1 MKNSRSIFYD
11 FLRFS
16 IRFFAKLE
24 FPFLERD
31 EISNVNDSFL
41 DEVGVGGR
49 QSHRLSFVYL
59 SLSHIHTRK
68 SSSLIPSFI
77 PFTISLLSFDI
88 SSNSRAKSRLD
99 FRSISFRFR
108 FSPSPR
114 SFVLIFSSFFLSLFR
129 RKNLFA
135 SICRGRPLDIITSTG
150 EG

>member
-24 FPFLERD
+24 FAFLERD

-41 DEVGVGGR
+41 DEVGKGR

-59 SLSHIHTRK
+59 FLSHIHTRK

-77 PFTISLLSFDI
+77 PFTISPPLRHSFEFTSEI
-88 SSNSRAKSRLD
+88 TV
-99 FRSISFRFR
+99 R
-108 FSPSPR
+108 FSKHFV
-114 SFVLIFSSFFLSLFR
+114 SFSIFSFSSLVRSDFFFFFSLSL
-129 RKNLFA
+129 
-135 SICRGRPLDIITSTG
+135 P
-150 EG
+150 

>member
-49 QSHRLSFVYL
+49 QSHRLSFIYL
-59 SLSHIHTRK
+59 SHTYTRK

-77 PFTISLLSFDI
+77 PFTISPPLRHSFEFMSEI
-88 SSNSRAKSRLD
+88 TV
-99 FRSISFRFR
+99 R
-108 FSPSPR
+108 FSKHFV
-114 SFVLIFSSFFLSLFR
+114 SFSIFSFSSLVRSDFFFFFSLSL
-129 RKNLFA
+129 
-135 SICRGRPLDIITSTG
+135 P
-150 EG
+150 

>member
-77 PFTISLLSFDI
+77 PFTISPPLRHSFEFTSEI
-88 SSNSRAKSRLD
+88 TV
-99 FRSISFRFR
+99 R
-108 FSPSPR
+108 FSKHFV
-114 SFVLIFSSFFLSLFR
+114 SFSIFSFSSLVRSDFFFFLSH